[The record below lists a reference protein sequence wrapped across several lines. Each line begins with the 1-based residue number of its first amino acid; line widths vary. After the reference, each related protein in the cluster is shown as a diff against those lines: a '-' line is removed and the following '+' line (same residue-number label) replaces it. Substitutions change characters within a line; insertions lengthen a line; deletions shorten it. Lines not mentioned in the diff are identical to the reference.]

1 MNIEG
6 AEAVITVAADLGF
19 VGSEQNER
27 DMTNYK
33 GHRDLADRPDLE
45 GSAGDN
51 VDAADVVVVGSG
63 AAAHSAAIMAARG
76 GADVLMLE
84 VAGKIGGTSWRS
96 SGGYWVP
103 NNPPQRARGVVM
115 DRDNTLKHMAM
126 LSYPDLFDPDDERL
140 GLPQREYDLITTYFD
155 LAPKIIDEYDAAGI
169 LGSVQMDYPGREDGM
184 PPYYETA
191 YDATAG
197 TVLGARVD
205 EFSEEHASNPSADA
219 MRKLG
224 GRQGDG
230 ADMMRALSAAAN
242 RLGVRVLLEH
252 HVDGLVRDDEGVV
265 VGVTARTPQ
274 GLVSVRARRGVVF
287 ATGGFSHNP
296 ELANRYLSG
305 PIVGSCS
312 VGTAQGDFIPI
323 ALDAGAE
330 LGNMAEA
337 WWTELPV
344 ELAKT
349 MSETPELM
357 GFIPGASSI
366 IVNAA
371 GERVVNE
378 KLMYNERGKVHF
390 VRGRDGSYPNRIL
403 FLVYDEAVAQ
413 DPLEWP
419 SRWPIPPAGVDEP
432 YVIHGSTLEEL
443 AENITERLETLSQE
457 VDGFTLRPDFIEGLR
472 ATIRRY
478 NRFAEVGVDEDFGR
492 GNLSNQHYSEPP
504 RPGAKNNTMAAF
516 RDEGPYYAMILG
528 AATLDTKG
536 GPKIDVEARVLKPD
550 GEPIPRLYGAGNCI
564 ASPAAA
570 AYWGGGS
577 TLGPALVYGYIAG
590 RNVAQEPV
598 REPAASMA
606 T

>member
-1 MNIEG
+1 
-6 AEAVITVAADLGF
+6 
-19 VGSEQNER
+19 
-27 DMTNYK
+27 MTNYK
-33 GHRDLADRPDLE
+33 GHRDLVDRPELDGL
-45 GSAGDN
+45 AADN
-51 VDAADVVVVGSG
+51 VDGADVVVVGSG

-76 GADVLMLE
+76 GAEVLMIE
-84 VAGKIGGTSWRS
+84 AAPKIGGTSWRS

-103 NNPPQRARGVVM
+103 NNPPQRGRGVVM
-115 DRDNTLKHMAM
+115 ERDDTLRHMAL
-126 LSYPDLFDPDDERL
+126 LSYPDLFDPGDQRL
-140 GLPQREYDLITTYFD
+140 GLPQREYDLIAKYFD
-155 LAPKIIDEYDAAGI
+155 LAPRVIDEYDAEGI

-184 PPYYETA
+184 PPYYETD

-205 EFSEEHASNPSADA
+205 EFSEEHASNPSAEA

-230 ADMMRALSAAAN
+230 ADMVRALNAAAN
-242 RLGVRVLLEH
+242 RLGVRVRLEH
-252 HVDGLVRDDEGVV
+252 RVDGLVRDDDGAV
-265 VGVTARTPQ
+265 VGVTASTPE
-274 GLVSVRARRGVVF
+274 GHVTIGARRAVVF
-287 ATGGFSHNP
+287 ATGGFSHNV
-296 ELANRYLSG
+296 ELANRYLHG

-312 VGTAQGDFIPI
+312 VGTAQGDFVSI
-323 ALDAGAE
+323 ALEAGAE
-330 LGNMAEA
+330 LGNMNEA

-366 IVNAA
+366 IVNAS

-378 KLMYNERGKVHF
+378 KLMYNERGKAHF
-390 VRGRDGSYPNRIL
+390 VRDESGGYPNRFL

-419 SRWPIPPAGVDEP
+419 SRWPIPPAGVEEP
-432 YVIHGSTLEEL
+432 YVIKGATL
-443 AENITERLETLSQE
+443 AELTENIGKRLEVLEQD
-457 VDGFTLRPDFIEGLR
+457 VDGFALRSDFLEGLE
-472 ATIRRY
+472 ATIERY
-478 NRFAEVGVDEDFGR
+478 KGFAEAGVDEDFGR

-504 RPGAKNNTMAAF
+504 RPGAKNNTMAPF

-536 GPKIDVEARVLKPD
+536 GPKIDTGARVLTPD
-550 GEPIPRLYGAGNCI
+550 GDPIPGLYGAGNCI

-577 TLGPALVYGYIAG
+577 TLGPALVYGYVAG
-590 RNVAQEPV
+590 KNAAQEPV
-598 REPAASMA
+598 RKPAASMA
-606 T
+606 V